1 VLIVTY
7 KERQQKHKEEFKA
20 EILEA
25 ALALFAEEGYAKF
38 SMRRLAARID
48 HSPTTIYLYF
58 RDKDDL
64 LFHISENL
72 YASLLVKMQQLRE
85 MPLPPHEILKA
96 ACLHYIHYSL
106 AHPEQYKVVFFSN
119 PHLYGPPEEY
129 YTRDTVSRRCWV
141 NICDLVGVCIQSGF
155 FRPMDCNTLA
165 TVLWSAIHGL
175 VSSLIFTKDFP
186 MPDPDVMAEMLLEGL
201 IKGYKA

>member
-1 VLIVTY
+1 MGF
-7 KERQQKHKEEFKA
+7 KERQQKHKEEFKT

-38 SMRRLAARID
+38 SMRKLASKID

-72 YASLLVKMQQLRE
+72 YASLLSNMQELRNTQIH
-85 MPLPPHEILKA
+85 PNEILKA
-96 ACLHYIHYSL
+96 ASLHYIHYSL
-106 AHPEQYKVVFFSN
+106 AHPELYKIVFFSN
-119 PHLYGPPEEY
+119 PHLYGPPEEFDS
-129 YTRDTVSRRCWV
+129 RDTMSRRCWKIFCEVV
-141 NICDLVGVCIQSGF
+141 NTCLQSGY
-155 FRPMDCNTLA
+155 FRSMDCNTLA
-165 TVLWSAIHGL
+165 IVLWSAIHGL

-201 IKGYKA
+201 LKGYKA